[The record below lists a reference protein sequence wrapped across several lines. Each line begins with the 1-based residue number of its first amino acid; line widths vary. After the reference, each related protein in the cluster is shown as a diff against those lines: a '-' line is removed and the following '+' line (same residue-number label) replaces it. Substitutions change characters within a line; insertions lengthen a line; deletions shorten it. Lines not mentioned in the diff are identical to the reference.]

1 MDGGSYAI
9 AELSAGQRPTV
20 QLALIN
26 RKSLVLPAKL
36 IADFSEEVRMF
47 VDELT
52 PFVRELAR
60 QPVAFC
66 GGFFSGL
73 FRLDLTEDPVKT
85 WLNKQGA
92 VPGAG
97 TSLGGV
103 NSSAPEGP
111 QSIDID

>member
-1 MDGGSYAI
+1 
-9 AELSAGQRPTV
+9 
-20 QLALIN
+20 
-26 RKSLVLPAKL
+26 
-36 IADFSEEVRMF
+36 MF

-73 FRLDLTEDPVKT
+73 FRLDLTEDPVKS

-92 VPGAG
+92 EPAAADDH
-97 TSLGGV
+97 SD
-103 NSSAPEGP
+103 NNAPPKGP